1 MPEKPHTENIQ
12 AKHDFTPAELQQ
24 LADNLTAAMERR
36 ADLDGQLASIKSD
49 YKGKLESVESE
60 MLRLASKHRSRFEMR
75 DTLAIVAFS
84 TPKPG
89 RKTYY
94 FALQNGDGSYHP
106 GQIIREDEMT
116 HADLQRT
123 LPLED
128 AVAKAGEAIAAI
140 PGVSNVT
147 ISHGGEKIYDSS
159 APSKEVPPPGFA
171 LVTEGHSREGDI
183 CWVAIGQW
191 EPVKEGGIPALQY
204 KALARPVNADAGT
217 TPLAIDKAVE
227 AAFVE
232 QSFATEK
239 KPRKKREP
247 FVQPPGMVNVAGKEE
262 HYLVLDLSG
271 VETAAGITP
280 LFRAAYKKA
289 KWSDESAQHVFS
301 AAPTFEEL
309 KAALAHYTYQP
320 EPAAE

>member
-204 KALARPVNADAGT
+204 KALARPLNADAGT
-217 TPLAIDKAVE
+217 TPVAEALA
-227 AAFVE
+227 AATP
-232 QSFATEK
+232 QK

-247 FVQPPGMVNVAGKEE
+247 FVQPPGMVNVAGKDE
-262 HYLVLDLSG
+262 HYLVLDLTG
-271 VETAAGITP
+271 VETVAGITP

-289 KWSDESAQHVFS
+289 KWSDESVAS
-301 AAPTFEEL
+301 IWDAANSINEMDRATEL
-309 KAALAHYTYQP
+309 KAMLERYTCQP